1 MMPFIGNIFQALSKT
16 RKKVANAFDNIVKGT
31 VTADSL
37 EELEEILFSTDM
49 GFETVQAI
57 LDVVEKHQNEG
68 FLSEVED
75 HLISMLPHNEE
86 NYLISN
92 KPVVVMLVGVNGTGK
107 TTTAAK
113 LSRYY
118 KNQGKNILLIAA
130 DTYRAAAI
138 DQLRVWANRLDVDLI
153 YNDESNKPSSV
164 LFDGLKAAKSNHSDF
179 VIIDTAGRLHT
190 DRNLMSELKKM
201 HRLIKTKFSE
211 FELFSLITLDAS
223 LGLNSLNQAR
233 EFVKSANIEGA
244 IMTKMDGSAKGGII
258 FPIYKELELP
268 VRFIGTGEDLDDL
281 TLFDAIE
288 YTQGLLG
295 TKN

>member
-1 MMPFIGNIFQALSKT
+1 MPFIANIFQALSKT
-16 RKKVANAFDNIVKGT
+16 RKKVASAFDNIVRGS

-92 KPVVVMLVGVNGTGK
+92 IPVVVMLVGVNGTGK

-138 DQLRVWANRLDVDLI
+138 DQLKVWANRLEVDLK
-153 YNDESNKPSSV
+153 YNDQSNKPSSI
-164 LFDGLKAAKSNHSDF
+164 LFDGLKAAKANHSDF
-179 VIIDTAGRLHT
+179 VIVDTAGRLHT
-190 DRNLMSELKKM
+190 DQNLMSELEKM
-201 HRLIKTKFSE
+201 HRLVKTKFSE
-211 FELFSLITLDAS
+211 FELFSLVTLDAT
-223 LGLNSLNQAR
+223 LGLNSLNQAK
-233 EFVKSANIEGA
+233 EFIKSADIEGA

-268 VRFIGTGEDLDDL
+268 VRFMGTGEDLDDL

>member
-1 MMPFIGNIFQALSKT
+1 MPFIGNIFQALSKT
-16 RKKVANAFDNIVKGT
+16 RKKVANAFDNIIRGS
-31 VTADSL
+31 VTSDSL

-49 GFETVQAI
+49 GYDTVKSI
-57 LDVVEKHQNEG
+57 VNVVEKHPNDG

-75 HLISMLPHNEE
+75 HLISILPPIEE

-92 KPVVVMLVGVNGTGK
+92 KPLIVMIVGVNGTGK

-138 DQLRVWANRLDVDLI
+138 DQLKVWANRLEVDLI
-153 YNDESNKPSSV
+153 YNDQSNKPSSV

-179 VIIDTAGRLHT
+179 VIVDTAGRLHT
-190 DRNLMSELKKM
+190 DRNLMSELEKM

-211 FELFSLITLDAS
+211 FELSSLITLDAS
-223 LGLNSLNQAR
+223 LGLNSLNQAK
-233 EFVKSANIEGA
+233 EFVKSADIEGA
-244 IMTKMDGSAKGGII
+244 IITKMDGSAKGGII

-268 VRFIGTGEDLDDL
+268 VRFMGTGEDLDDL
-281 TLFDAIE
+281 TLFDAKE

>member
-1 MMPFIGNIFQALSKT
+1 MPFIGNIFQALSKT
-16 RKKVANAFDNIVKGT
+16 RKKVANAFDNIIRGS
-31 VTADSL
+31 VTSDSL

-49 GFETVQAI
+49 GYDTVKSI
-57 LDVVEKHQNEG
+57 VNVVENNPNDG

-75 HLISMLPHNEE
+75 HLISILPPIEE

-92 KPVVVMLVGVNGTGK
+92 KPLIVMIVGVNGTGK

-138 DQLRVWANRLDVDLI
+138 DQLKVWANRLEVDLI
-153 YNDESNKPSSV
+153 YNDQSNKPSSV

-179 VIIDTAGRLHT
+179 VIVDTAGRLHT
-190 DRNLMSELKKM
+190 DRNLMSELEKM

-211 FELFSLITLDAS
+211 FELSSLITLDAS
-223 LGLNSLNQAR
+223 LGLNSLNQAK
-233 EFVKSANIEGA
+233 EFVRSADIEGA

-268 VRFIGTGEDLDDL
+268 VRFMGTGEDLDDL
-281 TLFDAIE
+281 TLFDAKE

>member
-1 MMPFIGNIFQALSKT
+1 MPFIGNIFQALSKT
-16 RKKVANAFDNIVKGT
+16 RKKVANAFDNIIRGS
-31 VTADSL
+31 VTSDSL

-49 GFETVQAI
+49 GYDTVKSI
-57 LDVVEKHQNEG
+57 VNVVENNPNDG

-75 HLISMLPHNEE
+75 HLISILPPIEE

-92 KPVVVMLVGVNGTGK
+92 KPLIVMIVGVNGTGK

-138 DQLRVWANRLDVDLI
+138 DQLKVWANRLEVDLI
-153 YNDESNKPSSV
+153 YNDQSNKPSSV

-179 VIIDTAGRLHT
+179 VIVDTAGRLHT
-190 DRNLMSELKKM
+190 DRNLMSELEKM

-223 LGLNSLNQAR
+223 LGMNSLNQAR
-233 EFVKSANIEGA
+233 EFVKSVQIDGA
-244 IMTKMDGSAKGGII
+244 IISKMDGSAKGGII

-268 VRFIGTGEDLDDL
+268 VRFIGLGEDLDDL
-281 TLFDAIE
+281 ILFDAIE

-295 TKN
+295 TKS

>member
-1 MMPFIGNIFQALSKT
+1 MPFIGNIFQALSKT
-16 RKKVANAFDNIVKGT
+16 RKKVANAFDNIIRGS
-31 VTADSL
+31 VTSDSL

-49 GFETVQAI
+49 GYDTVKSI
-57 LDVVEKHQNEG
+57 VNVVEKHPNDG

-75 HLISMLPHNEE
+75 YLISILPPIEE

-92 KPVVVMLVGVNGTGK
+92 KPLIVMIVGVNGTGK

-138 DQLRVWANRLDVDLI
+138 DQLKVWANRLEVDLI
-153 YNDESNKPSSV
+153 YNDQSNKPSSV

-179 VIIDTAGRLHT
+179 VIVDTAGRLHT
-190 DRNLMSELKKM
+190 DRNLMSELEKM

-211 FELFSLITLDAS
+211 FELSSLITLDAS
-223 LGLNSLNQAR
+223 LGLNSLNQAK
-233 EFVKSANIEGA
+233 EFVKSADIEGA

-268 VRFIGTGEDLDDL
+268 VRFMGTGEDLDDL
-281 TLFDAIE
+281 TLFDAKE

>member
-1 MMPFIGNIFQALSKT
+1 MTFIGNIFQALSKT
-16 RKKVANAFDNIVKGT
+16 RKKVANAFDNIIRGS
-31 VTADSL
+31 VTSDSL

-49 GFETVQAI
+49 GYDTVKSI
-57 LDVVEKHQNEG
+57 VNVVENNPNDG

-75 HLISMLPHNEE
+75 HLISILPPIEE

-92 KPVVVMLVGVNGTGK
+92 KPLIVMIVGVNGTGK

-138 DQLRVWANRLDVDLI
+138 DQLKVWANRLEVDLI
-153 YNDESNKPSSV
+153 YNDQSNKPSSV

-179 VIIDTAGRLHT
+179 VIVDTAGRLHT
-190 DRNLMSELKKM
+190 DRNLMSELEKM

-211 FELFSLITLDAS
+211 FELSSLITLDAS
-223 LGLNSLNQAR
+223 LGLNSLNQAK
-233 EFVKSANIEGA
+233 EFVKSADIEGA

-268 VRFIGTGEDLDDL
+268 VRFMGTGEDLDDL
-281 TLFDAIE
+281 TLFDAKE

>member
-1 MMPFIGNIFQALSKT
+1 MPFIGNIFQALSKT
-16 RKKVANAFDNIVKGT
+16 RKKVANAFDNIIRGS
-31 VTADSL
+31 VTSDSL

-49 GFETVQAI
+49 GYDTVKSI
-57 LDVVEKHQNEG
+57 VNVVENNPNNE

-75 HLISMLPHNEE
+75 HLISILPPIEE

-92 KPVVVMLVGVNGTGK
+92 KPLIVMIVGVNGTGK

-138 DQLRVWANRLDVDLI
+138 DQLKVWANRLEVDLI
-153 YNDESNKPSSV
+153 YNDQSNKPSSV

-179 VIIDTAGRLHT
+179 VIVDTAGRLHT
-190 DRNLMSELKKM
+190 DRNLMSELEKM

-211 FELFSLITLDAS
+211 FELSSLITLDAS
-223 LGLNSLNQAR
+223 LGLNSLNQAK
-233 EFVKSANIEGA
+233 EFVKSADIEGA

-268 VRFIGTGEDLDDL
+268 VRFMGTGEDLDDL
-281 TLFDAIE
+281 TLFDAKE

>member
-1 MMPFIGNIFQALSKT
+1 MPFIGNIFQALSKT
-16 RKKVANAFDNIVKGT
+16 RKKVANAFDNIIRGS
-31 VTADSL
+31 VTSDSL

-49 GFETVQAI
+49 GYDTVKSI
-57 LDVVEKHQNEG
+57 VNVVENNPNDG

-75 HLISMLPHNEE
+75 HLISILPPIEE

-92 KPVVVMLVGVNGTGK
+92 KPLIVMIVGVNGTGK
-107 TTTAAK
+107 TTSAAK

-138 DQLRVWANRLDVDLI
+138 DQLKVWANRLEVDLI
-153 YNDESNKPSSV
+153 YNDQSNKPSSV

-179 VIIDTAGRLHT
+179 VIVDTAGRLHT
-190 DRNLMSELKKM
+190 DRNLMSELEKM
-201 HRLIKTKFSE
+201 HRLVKTKFSE
-211 FELFSLITLDAS
+211 FELFSLVTLDAT
-223 LGLNSLNQAR
+223 LGLNSLYQAK
-233 EFVKSANIEGA
+233 EFVKSADIEGA

-268 VRFIGTGEDLDDL
+268 VRFMGTGEDLDDL
-281 TLFDAIE
+281 TLFDAKE

>member
-1 MMPFIGNIFQALSKT
+1 MPFIGNIFQALSKT
-16 RKKVANAFDNIVKGT
+16 RKKVANAFDNIIRGS
-31 VTADSL
+31 VTSDSL

-49 GFETVQAI
+49 GYDTVKSI
-57 LDVVEKHQNEG
+57 VNVVENNPNDG

-75 HLISMLPHNEE
+75 HLISILPPIEE

-92 KPVVVMLVGVNGTGK
+92 KPLIVMIVGVNGTGK

-138 DQLRVWANRLDVDLI
+138 DQLKVWANRLEVDLI
-153 YNDESNKPSSV
+153 YNDQSNKPSSV

-179 VIIDTAGRLHT
+179 VIVDTAGRLHT
-190 DRNLMSELKKM
+190 DRNLMSELEKM

-211 FELFSLITLDAS
+211 FELSSLITLDAS
-223 LGLNSLNQAR
+223 LGLNSLNQAK
-233 EFVKSANIEGA
+233 EFVKSADIEGA

-268 VRFIGTGEDLDDL
+268 VRFMGTGEDLDDL
-281 TLFDAIE
+281 TLFNAIE

>member
-1 MMPFIGNIFQALSKT
+1 MPFIGNIFQALSKT
-16 RKKVANAFDNIVKGT
+16 RKKVANAFDNIIRGS
-31 VTADSL
+31 VTSDSL

-49 GFETVQAI
+49 GYDTVKSI
-57 LDVVEKHQNEG
+57 VNVVENNPNDG

-75 HLISMLPHNEE
+75 HLISILPPIEE

-92 KPVVVMLVGVNGTGK
+92 KPLIVMIVGVNGTGK

-138 DQLRVWANRLDVDLI
+138 DQLKVWANRLEVDLI
-153 YNDESNKPSSV
+153 YNDQSNKPSSV

-179 VIIDTAGRLHT
+179 VIVDTAGRLHT
-190 DRNLMSELKKM
+190 DRNLMSELEKM

-211 FELFSLITLDAS
+211 FELSSLITLDAS

-233 EFVKSANIEGA
+233 EFVKSDNIEGA

-295 TKN
+295 IRN

>member
-1 MMPFIGNIFQALSKT
+1 MPFIGNIFQALSKT
-16 RKKVANAFDNIVKGT
+16 RKKVANAFDNIIRGS
-31 VTADSL
+31 VTSDSL

-49 GFETVQAI
+49 GYDTVKSI
-57 LDVVEKHQNEG
+57 VNVVENNPNDG

-75 HLISMLPHNEE
+75 HLISILPPIEE

-92 KPVVVMLVGVNGTGK
+92 KPLIVMIVGVNGTGK

-138 DQLRVWANRLDVDLI
+138 DQLKVWANRLEVDLI
-153 YNDESNKPSSV
+153 YNDQSNKPSSV

-179 VIIDTAGRLHT
+179 VIVDTAGRLHT
-190 DRNLMSELKKM
+190 DRNLMSELEKM

-211 FELFSLITLDAS
+211 FELSSLITLDAT
-223 LGLNSLNQAR
+223 LGLNSLNQAK
-233 EFVKSANIEGA
+233 EFVKSADIEGA

-268 VRFIGTGEDLDDL
+268 VRFMGTGEDLDDL
-281 TLFDAIE
+281 TLFDAKE

>member
-1 MMPFIGNIFQALSKT
+1 MPFIGNIFQALSKT
-16 RKKVANAFDNIVKGT
+16 RKKVANAFDNIIRGS
-31 VTADSL
+31 VTSDSL

-49 GFETVQAI
+49 GYDTVKSI
-57 LDVVEKHQNEG
+57 VNVVENHPNDG

-75 HLISMLPHNEE
+75 HLISILPPIEE

-92 KPVVVMLVGVNGTGK
+92 KPLIVMIVGVNGTGK

-138 DQLRVWANRLDVDLI
+138 DQLKVWANRLEVDLI
-153 YNDESNKPSSV
+153 YNDQSNKPSSV

-179 VIIDTAGRLHT
+179 VIVDTAGRLHT
-190 DRNLMSELKKM
+190 DRNLMSELEKM

-211 FELFSLITLDAS
+211 FELSSLITLDAS
-223 LGLNSLNQAR
+223 LGLNSLNQAK
-233 EFVKSANIEGA
+233 EFVKSADIEGA

-268 VRFIGTGEDLDDL
+268 VRFMGTGEDLDDL
-281 TLFDAIE
+281 TLFDAKE

>member
-1 MMPFIGNIFQALSKT
+1 MPFIGNIFQALSKT
-16 RKKVANAFDNIVKGT
+16 RKKVANAFDNIIRGS
-31 VTADSL
+31 VTSDSL

-49 GFETVQAI
+49 GYDTVKSI
-57 LDVVEKHQNEG
+57 VNVVENNPNDG

-75 HLISMLPHNEE
+75 HLISILPPIEE

-92 KPVVVMLVGVNGTGK
+92 KPLIVMIVGVNGTGK

-138 DQLRVWANRLDVDLI
+138 DQLKVWANRLEVDLI
-153 YNDESNKPSSV
+153 YNDQSNKPSSV

-179 VIIDTAGRLHT
+179 VIVDTAGRLHT
-190 DRNLMSELKKM
+190 DRNLMSELEKM
-201 HRLIKTKFSE
+201 HRLIKTKFGE
-211 FELFSLITLDAS
+211 FELSSLITLDAS
-223 LGLNSLNQAR
+223 LGLNSLNQAK
-233 EFVKSANIEGA
+233 EFVKSAHIEGA

-268 VRFIGTGEDLDDL
+268 VRFMGTGEDLDDL
-281 TLFDAIE
+281 TLFDAKE

>member
-1 MMPFIGNIFQALSKT
+1 MPFIGNIFQALSKT
-16 RKKVANAFDNIVKGT
+16 RKKVANAFDNIIRGS
-31 VTADSL
+31 VTSDSL

-49 GFETVQAI
+49 GYDTVKSI
-57 LDVVEKHQNEG
+57 VKVVEKHPNDG

-75 HLISMLPHNEE
+75 HLISILPPIEE

-92 KPVVVMLVGVNGTGK
+92 KPLIVMIVGVNGTGK

-138 DQLRVWANRLDVDLI
+138 DQLKVWANRLEVDLI
-153 YNDESNKPSSV
+153 YNDQSNKPSSV

-179 VIIDTAGRLHT
+179 VIVDTAGRLHT
-190 DRNLMSELKKM
+190 DRNLMSELEKM

-211 FELFSLITLDAS
+211 FELSSLITLDAS
-223 LGLNSLNQAR
+223 LGLNSLNQAK
-233 EFVKSANIEGA
+233 EFVKSADIEGA
-244 IMTKMDGSAKGGII
+244 IITKMDGSAKGGII

-268 VRFIGTGEDLDDL
+268 VRFMGTGEDLDDL
-281 TLFDAIE
+281 TLFDAKE

>member
-1 MMPFIGNIFQALSKT
+1 MPFIGNIFQALSKT
-16 RKKVANAFDNIVKGT
+16 RKKVANAFDSIIRGS
-31 VTADSL
+31 VTSDSL

-49 GFETVQAI
+49 GYDTVKSI
-57 LDVVEKHQNEG
+57 VSVVEKHPNDG

-75 HLISMLPHNEE
+75 HLISILPPIEE

-92 KPVVVMLVGVNGTGK
+92 KPLIVMIVGVNGTGK
-107 TTTAAK
+107 TTTSAK

-138 DQLRVWANRLDVDLI
+138 DQLKVWANRLEVDLI
-153 YNDESNKPSSV
+153 YNDQSNKPSSV

-179 VIIDTAGRLHT
+179 VIVDTAGRLHT
-190 DRNLMSELKKM
+190 DRNLMSELEKM

-211 FELFSLITLDAS
+211 FELSSLITLDAS
-223 LGLNSLNQAR
+223 LGLNSLNQAK
-233 EFVKSANIEGA
+233 EFVKSADIEGA

-268 VRFIGTGEDLDDL
+268 VRFMGTGEDLDDL
-281 TLFDAIE
+281 TLFDSIE

>member
-1 MMPFIGNIFQALSKT
+1 MPFIGNIFQALSKT
-16 RKKVANAFDNIVKGT
+16 RKKVANAFDNIIRGS
-31 VTADSL
+31 VTSDSL

-49 GFETVQAI
+49 GYDTVKSI
-57 LDVVEKHQNEG
+57 VNVVENNPNDG

-75 HLISMLPHNEE
+75 HLISILPPIEE

-92 KPVVVMLVGVNGTGK
+92 KPLIVIIVGVNGTGK

-138 DQLRVWANRLDVDLI
+138 DQLKVWANRLEVDLI
-153 YNDESNKPSSV
+153 YNDQSNKPSSV

-179 VIIDTAGRLHT
+179 VIVDTAGRLHT
-190 DRNLMSELKKM
+190 DRNLMSELEKM

-211 FELFSLITLDAS
+211 FELSSLITLDAS
-223 LGLNSLNQAR
+223 LGLNSLNQAK
-233 EFVKSANIEGA
+233 EFVKSADIEGA

-268 VRFIGTGEDLDDL
+268 VRFMGTGEDLDDL
-281 TLFDAIE
+281 TLFDAKE

>member
-1 MMPFIGNIFQALSKT
+1 MPFIGNIFQALSKT
-16 RKKVANAFDNIVKGT
+16 RKKVANAFDNIIRGS
-31 VTADSL
+31 VTSDSL

-49 GFETVQAI
+49 GYDTVKSI
-57 LDVVEKHQNEG
+57 VNVVENNPNDG

-75 HLISMLPHNEE
+75 HLISILPPIEE

-92 KPVVVMLVGVNGTGK
+92 KPLIVMIVGVNGTGK

-138 DQLRVWANRLDVDLI
+138 DQLKVWANRLEVDLI
-153 YNDESNKPSSV
+153 YNDQSNKPSSV
-164 LFDGLKAAKSNHSDF
+164 LFDGLKAAKANHSDF
-179 VIIDTAGRLHT
+179 VIVDTAGRLHT
-190 DRNLMSELKKM
+190 DRNLMSELEKM

-211 FELFSLITLDAS
+211 FELSSLITLDAS

-233 EFVKSANIEGA
+233 EFVKSDNIEGA

-268 VRFIGTGEDLDDL
+268 VRFMGTGEDLDDL
-281 TLFDAIE
+281 TLFDAKE

>member
-1 MMPFIGNIFQALSKT
+1 MPFIGNIFQALSKT
-16 RKKVANAFDNIVKGT
+16 RKKVANAFDNIIRGS
-31 VTADSL
+31 VTSDSL

-49 GFETVQAI
+49 GYDTVKSI
-57 LDVVEKHQNEG
+57 VKVVEKHPNDG
-68 FLSEVED
+68 FLSVVED
-75 HLISMLPHNEE
+75 YLISILPPIEE

-92 KPVVVMLVGVNGTGK
+92 KPLIVMIVGGNGTGK

-138 DQLRVWANRLDVDLI
+138 DQLKVWANRLEVDLI
-153 YNDESNKPSSV
+153 YNDQSNKPSSV

-179 VIIDTAGRLHT
+179 VIVDTAGRLHT
-190 DRNLMSELKKM
+190 DRNLMSELEKM

-211 FELFSLITLDAS
+211 FELSSLITLDAS
-223 LGLNSLNQAR
+223 LGLNSLNQAK
-233 EFVKSANIEGA
+233 EFVKSADIEGA
-244 IMTKMDGSAKGGII
+244 IITKMDGSAKGGII

-268 VRFIGTGEDLDDL
+268 VRFMGTGEDLDDL
-281 TLFDAIE
+281 TLFDAKE

>member
-1 MMPFIGNIFQALSKT
+1 MPFIGNIFQALSKT
-16 RKKVANAFDNIVKGT
+16 RKKVANAFDNIIRGS
-31 VTADSL
+31 VTSDSL

-49 GFETVQAI
+49 GYDTVKSI
-57 LDVVEKHQNEG
+57 LNVVEKHPNDG

-75 HLISMLPHNEE
+75 HLISILPPIEE

-92 KPVVVMLVGVNGTGK
+92 KPLIVMIVGVNGTGK

-138 DQLRVWANRLDVDLI
+138 DQLKVWANRLEVDLI
-153 YNDESNKPSSV
+153 YNDQSNKPSSV
-164 LFDGLKAAKSNHSDF
+164 LFDGLKAAKANHSDF
-179 VIIDTAGRLHT
+179 VIVDTAGRLHT
-190 DRNLMSELKKM
+190 DRNLMSELEKM
-201 HRLIKTKFSE
+201 HRLVKTKFTE
-211 FELFSLITLDAS
+211 FEIFSLVTLDAT
-223 LGLNSLNQAR
+223 LGLNSLNQAK
-233 EFVKSANIEGA
+233 EFIKSADIEGA

-268 VRFIGTGEDLDDL
+268 VRFMGTGEDLDDL
-281 TLFDAIE
+281 TLFDAKE

>member
-1 MMPFIGNIFQALSKT
+1 MPFIGNIFQALSKT
-16 RKKVANAFDNIVKGT
+16 RKKVANAFDSIIRGS
-31 VTADSL
+31 VTSDSL

-49 GFETVQAI
+49 GYDTVKSI
-57 LDVVEKHQNEG
+57 VNVVENNPNDG

-75 HLISMLPHNEE
+75 HLISILPPIEE

-92 KPVVVMLVGVNGTGK
+92 KPLIVMIVGVNGTGK

-138 DQLRVWANRLDVDLI
+138 DQLKVWANRLEVDLI
-153 YNDESNKPSSV
+153 YNDQSNKPSSV
-164 LFDGLKAAKSNHSDF
+164 LFDGLKAAKANHSDF
-179 VIIDTAGRLHT
+179 IIVDTAGRLHT
-190 DRNLMSELKKM
+190 DQNLMSELEKM
-201 HRLIKTKFSE
+201 HRLVKTKFSE
-211 FELFSLITLDAS
+211 FELFSLITLDAT
-223 LGLNSLNQAR
+223 LGLNSLNQAK
-233 EFVKSANIEGA
+233 EFLKSADIEGA

-268 VRFIGTGEDLDDL
+268 VRFMGTGEDLDDL
-281 TLFDAIE
+281 TLFDAKE

>member
-1 MMPFIGNIFQALSKT
+1 MPFIGNIFQALSKT
-16 RKKVANAFDNIVKGT
+16 RKKVANAFDNIIRGS
-31 VTADSL
+31 VTSDSL

-49 GFETVQAI
+49 GYDTVKSI
-57 LDVVEKHQNEG
+57 VNVVENNPNDG

-75 HLISMLPHNEE
+75 HLISILPPIEE

-92 KPVVVMLVGVNGTGK
+92 KPLIVMIVGVNGTGK
-107 TTTAAK
+107 TTSAAK

-138 DQLRVWANRLDVDLI
+138 DQLKVWANRLEVDLI
-153 YNDESNKPSSV
+153 YNDQSNKPSSV

-179 VIIDTAGRLHT
+179 VIVDTAGRLHT
-190 DRNLMSELKKM
+190 DRNLMSELEKM

-211 FELFSLITLDAS
+211 FELSSLITLDAS
-223 LGLNSLNQAR
+223 LGLNSLNQAK
-233 EFVKSANIEGA
+233 EFVKSADIEGA

-268 VRFIGTGEDLDDL
+268 VRFMGTGEDLDDL

>member
-1 MMPFIGNIFQALSKT
+1 MPFIGNIFQALSKT
-16 RKKVANAFDNIVKGT
+16 RKKVANAFDNIIRGS
-31 VTADSL
+31 VTSDSL

-49 GFETVQAI
+49 GYDTVKSI
-57 LDVVEKHQNEG
+57 VNVVENNPNDG

-75 HLISMLPHNEE
+75 HLISILPPIEE

-92 KPVVVMLVGVNGTGK
+92 KPLIVMIVGVNGTGK

-138 DQLRVWANRLDVDLI
+138 DQLKVWANRLEVDLI
-153 YNDESNKPSSV
+153 YNDQSNKPSSV

-179 VIIDTAGRLHT
+179 VIVDTAGRLHT
-190 DRNLMSELKKM
+190 DRNLMSELEKM

-211 FELFSLITLDAS
+211 FELSSLITLDAS
-223 LGLNSLNQAR
+223 LGLNSLNQAK
-233 EFVKSANIEGA
+233 EFVKSADIEV
-244 IMTKMDGSAKGGII
+244 
-258 FPIYKELELP
+258 L
-268 VRFIGTGEDLDDL
+268 
-281 TLFDAIE
+281 
-288 YTQGLLG
+288 
-295 TKN
+295 

>member
-1 MMPFIGNIFQALSKT
+1 MPFIGNIFQALSKT
-16 RKKVANAFDNIVKGT
+16 RKKVANAFDNIIRGS
-31 VTADSL
+31 VTSDLL

-49 GFETVQAI
+49 GYDTVKSI
-57 LDVVEKHQNEG
+57 VNVVENNPNDG

-75 HLISMLPHNEE
+75 HLISILPPIEE

-92 KPVVVMLVGVNGTGK
+92 KPLIVMIVGVNGTGK

-138 DQLRVWANRLDVDLI
+138 DQLKVWANRLEVDLI
-153 YNDESNKPSSV
+153 YNDQSNKPSSV

-179 VIIDTAGRLHT
+179 VIVDTAGRLHT
-190 DRNLMSELKKM
+190 DRNLMSELEKM

-211 FELFSLITLDAS
+211 FELSSLITLDAS
-223 LGLNSLNQAR
+223 LGLNSLNEAK
-233 EFVKSANIEGA
+233 EFVKSADIEGA

-268 VRFIGTGEDLDDL
+268 VRFMGTGEDLDDL
-281 TLFDAIE
+281 TLFDAKE

>member
-1 MMPFIGNIFQALSKT
+1 MPFIGNIFQALSKT
-16 RKKVANAFDNIVKGT
+16 RKKVANAFDNIIRGS
-31 VTADSL
+31 VTSDSL

-49 GFETVQAI
+49 GYDTVKSI
-57 LDVVEKHQNEG
+57 VNVVENNPNDG

-75 HLISMLPHNEE
+75 HLISILPPIEE

-92 KPVVVMLVGVNGTGK
+92 KPLIVMIVGVNGTGK

-138 DQLRVWANRLDVDLI
+138 DQLKVWANRLDVDLI
-153 YNDESNKPSSV
+153 YNDQSNKPSSV

-179 VIIDTAGRLHT
+179 VIVDTAGRLHT
-190 DRNLMSELKKM
+190 DRNLMSELEKM

-211 FELFSLITLDAS
+211 FELSSLITLDAS
-223 LGLNSLNQAR
+223 LGLNSLNQAK
-233 EFVKSANIEGA
+233 EFVKSADIEGA

-268 VRFIGTGEDLDDL
+268 VRFMGTGEDLDDL
-281 TLFDAIE
+281 TLFDAKE

>member
-1 MMPFIGNIFQALSKT
+1 MPFIGNIFQALSKT
-16 RKKVANAFDNIVKGT
+16 RKRVANAFDNIIRGS
-31 VTADSL
+31 VTPDSL
-37 EELEEILFSTDM
+37 EELEEILISTDM
-49 GFETVQAI
+49 GFDIVQSI
-57 LDVVEKHQNEG
+57 LNVVEKHSNEG
-68 FLSEVED
+68 FLSKVED
-75 HLISMLPHNEE
+75 HLISILPPTKE
-86 NYLISN
+86 NHLISN
-92 KPVVVMLVGVNGTGK
+92 NPVIVMIVGVNGTGK

-118 KNQGKNILLIAA
+118 KNQGKNILMIAA

-138 DQLRVWANRLDVDLI
+138 DQLKVWANRLDVNLI
-153 YNDESNKPSSV
+153 YNDKSNKPSSV
-164 LFDGLKAAKSNHSDF
+164 LFDGLKAAKSNHADF
-179 VIIDTAGRLHT
+179 IIVDTAGRLHT
-190 DRNLMSELKKM
+190 DRNLMSELEKM

-223 LGLNSLNQAR
+223 LGMNSLNQAR
-233 EFVKSANIEGA
+233 EFVKSVQIDGA
-244 IMTKMDGSAKGGII
+244 IISKMDGSAKGGII

-288 YTQGLLG
+288 YTKGLLG

>member
-1 MMPFIGNIFQALSKT
+1 MPFIGNIFQALSKT
-16 RKKVANAFDNIVKGT
+16 RKKVANAFDNIIRGS
-31 VTADSL
+31 VTSDSL

-49 GFETVQAI
+49 GYDTVKSI
-57 LDVVEKHQNEG
+57 VNVVENHPNDG

-75 HLISMLPHNEE
+75 HLISILPPIEE

-92 KPVVVMLVGVNGTGK
+92 KPLIVMIVGVNGTGK

-138 DQLRVWANRLDVDLI
+138 DQLKVWANRLEVDLI
-153 YNDESNKPSSV
+153 YNDQSNKPSSV

-179 VIIDTAGRLHT
+179 VIVDTAGRLHT
-190 DRNLMSELKKM
+190 DRNLMSELEKM

-211 FELFSLITLDAS
+211 FELSSLITLDAS
-223 LGLNSLNQAR
+223 LGLNSLNQAK
-233 EFVKSANIEGA
+233 EFVKSADIEGA
-244 IMTKMDGSAKGGII
+244 IITKMDGSAKGGII

-268 VRFIGTGEDLDDL
+268 VRFMGTGEDLDDL
-281 TLFDAIE
+281 TLFDAKE